1 MDLSSKIYE
10 GSQPYLFI
18 SYAHRDTAAVM
29 PLIRGLMDRGIRVW
43 FDKGVEPVGLWQNH
57 IAEHLV
63 NSHGLIIML
72 SANALASHNCRREI
86 LMAGNHR
93 KNACVVHLEPLKLSP
108 GDEMQL
114 IDYQALY
121 RWKYDNDD
129 AFLSDLCR
137 GSVMEACKSASA
149 PLSVEE
155 TVDATAE
162 ESIVPTPLAYETIEE
177 PGSAPVPPVSRERP
191 VCTPSAADAYEEA
204 LKHYN
209 RRDYRLAVTPAR
221 IAAEQ
226 DHPGAQYLLGCIYCH
241 SDGYR
246 YGAEP
251 GTTAEQ
257 AKEIGRGWIRK
268 AAENG
273 YPQAQRYV
281 GEMEK
286 DPKIAAQWFRK
297 AADRG
302 DVLGLYYLGECY
314 RQGKGVEKNIVKAMD
329 CYLAAH
335 KTHPASLRKYKEV
348 LKNAS
353 LAERIALKKAG
364 HSLGRL
370 EK

>member
-1 MDLSSKIYE
+1 MDLSSQIYE

-18 SYAHRDTAAVM
+18 SYAHRDTDAVM
-29 PLIRGLMDRGIRVW
+29 PLIRGLMERGIRVW

-63 NSHGLIIML
+63 NSHGVIIML
-72 SANALASHNCRREI
+72 SANSLASHNCRKEI
-86 LMAGNHR
+86 LMAGNR
-93 KNACVVHLEPLKLSP
+93 QKNVCVVHLEPLTLSP

-121 RWKYDNDD
+121 RWKYENDE
-129 AFLSDLCR
+129 AFLDALCR
-137 GSVMEACKSASA
+137 GSVMEACKAGPGA
-149 PLSVEE
+149 LATEE
-155 TVDATAE
+155 TVSEA
-162 ESIVPTPLAYETIEE
+162 IVPSPLAYETIEE
-177 PGSAPVPPVSRERP
+177 PVTTPVSPVNKERAVP
-191 VCTPSAADAYEEA
+191 APSAAESYEEA

-209 RRDYRLAVTPAR
+209 RRDYRQAVKPAR

-226 DHPGAQYLLGCIYCH
+226 GHPGAQYLLGCIYCQ

-246 YGAEP
+246 HCAEP

-257 AKEIGRGWIRK
+257 AKEIGHGWIRA

-286 DPKIAAQWFRK
+286 DPKLAAAWFRK

-302 DVLGLYYLGECY
+302 DTLGLYYLGECY

-335 KTHPASLRKYKEV
+335 KRHPASVRKYKEV
-348 LKNAS
+348 LKSAS
-353 LAERIALKKAG
+353 LAERVALKKAG
-364 HSLGRL
+364 HNLGRL